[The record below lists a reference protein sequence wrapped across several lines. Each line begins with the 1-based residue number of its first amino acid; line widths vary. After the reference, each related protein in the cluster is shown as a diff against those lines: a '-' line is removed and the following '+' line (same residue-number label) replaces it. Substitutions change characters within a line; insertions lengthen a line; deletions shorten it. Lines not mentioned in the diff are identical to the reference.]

1 MNSDSIPLAIRPY
14 FIEIAE
20 RLWTGHASVM
30 VGAGFSK
37 NSINKADQ
45 NKGMPN
51 WNELGDIFYEKIHGE
66 APNHRLKYLN
76 PLKLA
81 DEVQAAFGRSVLEQI
96 LKQHIPDK
104 DFDPSDA
111 HTKLL
116 ELPWSD
122 VFTTNYDTLLER
134 SCENVISRRYDVV
147 INQKDIV
154 YSNRPRIIKL
164 HGSFPSERPLIITE
178 EDYRVYPKQFAP
190 FVNTVQQSL
199 LENTLCL
206 VGFSGDD
213 PNFLQ
218 WIGWINDN
226 IGKDNSPKIYL
237 IGILSLSEAQKKLLA
252 SKNIVTV
259 DLSTFLNVNGDHK
272 KGILFFLDFLQSQRK
287 SRKNLEWAMDR
298 DYILT
303 ENLDVKEVIRK
314 WKARRLTYPNWIICP
329 QENREALWDVTNE
342 LIANDKIWNNLS
354 YPYDIEFLYE
364 LSWRL
369 EKCLFPIYNHHI
381 QHFEK
386 ILGQYNPF
394 PIGEINSTAPYCFAD
409 ESVNLD
415 WFTIKQWWLHLT
427 LSTLRFYREEGF
439 HEKWKLTSTV
449 LETVK
454 SHLSAEQNA
463 WYHYEKV
470 LMGIS
475 ESDIDAARKN
485 LLEWTA
491 NEYDP
496 FWDAKRAMLLAEF
509 GLLEEANTILEACLT
524 TVRKR
529 LNLSPVGIDYK
540 WVSQEAYIM
549 FLFQLVRS
557 NLHIYKDITVKDGV
571 LEDFNERWNSLLQ
584 FKCSPWQEKKYFDT
598 LLQHKYTPKKDKSTK
613 ENFEIG
619 MSTISYHI
627 GGQDSGL
634 VIAYNFLRFIEE
646 VGIPL
651 GIQRVNVDD
660 KTLKGT
666 LERIYPNSPHWAY
679 AVANRSRTSDTAEII
694 FDRPSL
700 INLSEPAVDRMVL
713 NYLDK
718 YYSML
723 PEHSTNTVANNFV
736 KKVPK
741 VLSRLCVKCSAEVKL
756 KIFEF
761 LVQVLN
767 SGTILK
773 NMGKLWNILID
784 SSNDEIKTQI
794 IPLLFTLPVIGSR
807 SSVAQID
814 FKEPFENL
822 NVNLTNK
829 PSIPSHIINDLLK
842 KALDLNNLRYR
853 ALTRLMFLYHKDLLN
868 SSYINKL
875 FTAFWTH
882 VDKDGFPADTPYYKF
897 AYRRWRHSKNEN
909 ADQLFKTYIMN
920 NTFSIQGSSKLGI
933 GMGGGKDRYAEELLY
948 GSASINNPDMHSWTT
963 QELSSIVDKCVI
975 WWESDRHYLIGEQ
988 YKSEGFGGSI
998 YREFLG
1004 RFKLLN
1010 DIICRV
1016 FGYQKSAFD
1025 QPTLLKITNIIK
1037 VMEYYD
1043 VPILKSKIAFAES
1056 LKYTPSDFIAELE
1069 NNMICGVKDKITDA
1083 FHAASMY
1090 ISHFDA
1096 SSNAELS
1103 SKILDIIVQPLKW
1116 RKVDLMEVSLSIINN
1131 LLKHKPQFYPNVKAV
1146 LLGSLKYLVEFTDIG
1161 KDKFRNEVTP
1171 AEALLIRQRAM
1182 KLANTIYKIDP
1193 SNPPQEVLEWEKI
1206 AQDANEFS
1214 DITNRWVTFEG
1225 EEDVD

>member
-1 MNSDSIPLAIRPY
+1 MNINSIPLAIRPY

-37 NSINKADQ
+37 NSINKTDQ
-45 NKGMPN
+45 NKSMPN
-51 WNELGDIFYEKIHGE
+51 WNELGDIFYKKIHGE
-66 APNHRLKYLN
+66 VASHRSKYLN

-96 LKQHIPDK
+96 LKQYIPDK

-111 HTKLL
+111 HIKLL

-134 SCENVISRRYDVV
+134 TCENVISRRYDVV
-147 INQKDIV
+147 INQKDLV
-154 YSNRPRIIKL
+154 YSNRPRIIKV

-206 VGFSGDD
+206 IGFSGDD

-226 IGKDNSPKIYL
+226 IGKENSPKIYL

-259 DLSTFLNVNGDHK
+259 DLSTFSNLNGDHK

-298 DYILT
+298 DTIIA
-303 ENLDVKEVIRK
+303 EHLDVKEVIKK
-314 WKARRLTYPNWIICP
+314 WKVRRLAYPNWIICP
-329 QENREALWDVTNE
+329 QENREALWEVTNQ
-342 LIANDKIWNNLS
+342 LITNDKIWKSLT
-354 YPYDIEFLYE
+354 YPNDIEFLYE
-364 LSWRL
+364 LNWRL
-369 EKCLFPIYNHHI
+369 EKCLFPIYNDHI
-381 QHFEK
+381 QHFER

-394 PIGEINSTAPYCFAD
+394 PSEEINLSAKYCFP
-409 ESVNLD
+409 EVGLNLD
-415 WFTIKQWWLHLT
+415 WLTIRQWWLNLT

-439 HEKWKLTSTV
+439 HKKWNLTSSV

-454 SHLSAEQNA
+454 THFSAEQNA

-470 LMGIS
+470 LMAIS
-475 ESDIDAARKN
+475 ESDINTARKN
-485 LLEWTA
+485 LSDWTA

-509 GLLEEANTILEACLT
+509 GLLEEANTILESCLT

-529 LNLSPVGIDYK
+529 LNLSPVGTDYK

-557 NLHIYKDITVKDGV
+557 NLNIYKNIPVKDGV

-598 LLQHKYTPKKDKSTK
+598 LLRYKYTPKKDKSTK
-613 ENFEIG
+613 DNFEIG

-627 GGQDSGL
+627 GGQDSDL

-679 AVANRSRTSDTAEII
+679 SIANRSRTSDTAEVI
-694 FDRPSL
+694 FDRMSL
-700 INLSEPAVDRMVL
+700 VNLSQPAVDRMVM

-723 PEHSTNTVANNFV
+723 PESYENTVANNYV
-736 KKVPK
+736 KKVPI
-741 VLSRLCVKCSAEVKL
+741 VLSRLCVKCSDEVKL

-767 SGTILK
+767 SGAILK
-773 NMGKLWNILID
+773 GMGKLWNILID
-784 SSNDEIKTQI
+784 SSNDETKTQI
-794 IPLLFTLPVIGSR
+794 IPLLLTVPVIDNT
-807 SSVAQID
+807 SSVAKID
-814 FKEPFENL
+814 FKEPFDHL

-829 PSIPSHIINDLLK
+829 LSVPGYIITDLLK
-842 KALDLNNLRYR
+842 KASDFNGLRQR
-853 ALTRLMFLYHKDLLN
+853 ALARLMFLYWKDLLN
-868 SSYINKL
+868 KSSANRL
-875 FTAFWTH
+875 FDVLWAR
-882 VDKDGFPADTPYYKF
+882 VDEHGFPADSTFYYFIHK
-897 AYRRWRHSKNEN
+897 RWEHSDNKNASE
-909 ADQLFKTYIMN
+909 LFRSYIMN
-920 NTFSIQGSSKLGI
+920 NSFNIQGSRTGGI
-933 GMGGGKDRYAEELLY
+933 GMGGGHDRYAEELLY
-948 GSASINNPDMHSWTT
+948 GSASFNNPDMHSWAT
-963 QELSSIVDKCVI
+963 QELTTIVDKCLA
-975 WWESDRHYLIGEQ
+975 WWESDKHYLIGEQ
-988 YKSEGFGGSI
+988 YRNEGFGGSI
-998 YREFLG
+998 YREFVS
-1004 RFKLLN
+1004 RFRLLN

-1016 FGYQKSAFD
+1016 FGYQKSAID
-1025 QPTLLKITNIIK
+1025 QPSLLKIINIIQA
-1037 VMEYYD
+1037 MQDYD
-1043 VPILKSKIAFAES
+1043 VPVLKAKIAFADS
-1056 LKYTPSDFIAELE
+1056 LKYSFSDFIAELE
-1069 NNMICGVKDKITDA
+1069 NNMICGVKNKITDA
-1083 FHAASMY
+1083 FHAASIY
-1090 ISHFDA
+1090 ISHFEG
-1096 SSNAELS
+1096 SSNPDLS
-1103 SKILDIIVQPLKW
+1103 AKILDIIVQPLKW

-1131 LLKHKPQFYPNVKAV
+1131 LIKHMPQFYPNVKAV
-1146 LLGSLKYLVEFTDIG
+1146 VLGSLSYLAEFTNIG
-1161 KDKFRNEVTP
+1161 KDNFSNEITP
-1171 AEALLIRQRAM
+1171 AEALLIRQSAM
-1182 KLANTIYKIDP
+1182 KLANTIYKLDP

-1206 AQDANEFS
+1206 AQDCNEFN
-1214 DITNRWVTFEG
+1214 DITNRWVTIAGGDYEN
-1225 EEDVD
+1225 